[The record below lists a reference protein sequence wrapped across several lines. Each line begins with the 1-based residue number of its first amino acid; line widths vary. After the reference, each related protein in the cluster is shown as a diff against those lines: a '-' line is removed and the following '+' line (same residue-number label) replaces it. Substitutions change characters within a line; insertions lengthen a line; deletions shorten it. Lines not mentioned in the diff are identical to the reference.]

1 MDKLSY
7 ALGLSFGQ
15 QIAQTNLQIS
25 DFKSFMSGI
34 QTILE
39 GKTPEVDL
47 AECQQVL
54 NDYFTKMQE
63 EEIACSAEAKKA
75 GEEFL
80 EKNGKR
86 PEVKTTAS
94 GLQYEVLKEGSGD
107 KPKTSDI
114 VRVHYHGTLIDGTVF
129 DSSVQRGEP
138 AEFGVNQ
145 VIQGWVEALQLMP
158 VGSKYKLYIPY
169 DLAYGQSG
177 AGSMIKPFSA
187 LIFEVEL
194 LEIKK

>member
-15 QIAQTNLQIS
+15 QIAHANLQIP
-25 DFKSFMSGI
+25 DVKSFIDGI
-34 QTILE
+34 QTIVE
-39 GKTPEVDL
+39 GKKPEVDL
-47 AECQQVL
+47 AECQKLL
-54 NDYFTKMQE
+54 NDYFNKMQE
-63 EEIACSAEAKKA
+63 AEIARGAEVKKQ

-80 EKNGKR
+80 KENAKR
-86 PEVKTTAS
+86 HEVKTTAS
-94 GLQYEVLKEGSGD
+94 GLQYEVLKEGEGK
-107 KPKTSDI
+107 KPSATDI
-114 VRVHYHGTLIDGTVF
+114 VKVHYHGTLVDGTVF
-129 DSSVQRGEP
+129 DSSVQRGQP

-145 VIQGWVEALQLMP
+145 VIKGWVEALQLMA
-158 VGSKYKLYIPY
+158 VGSKYKLFIPY

-194 LEIKK
+194 LEIK